1 MDTLIIGS
9 GFAGSVVARVLAQ
22 RGEKV
27 KIIEKRDHIGG
38 NCYDEY
44 DEYGVLVHKYGPHI
58 FHTNNKEVYD
68 FLSRF
73 TKWYDYRH
81 EVVGNVYGKII
92 PIPFNLDTLI
102 IGSGFAGSVVARVLA
117 QRGEKVKIIEK
128 RDHIGGNCY
137 DEYDE
142 YGVLVH
148 KYGPHIFHTNNK
160 EVYDFLS
167 RFTKWYDYRHEVVGN
182 VYGKIIPIPFNLN
195 TLMIVFGQ
203 EKGERLKQELIDAYG
218 ENARV
223 PILELQKNPSQ
234 GIQEVAQ
241 YVYEN
246 IFLKYTMKQWN
257 QKPEEVDQSVT
268 ARVPV
273 LISYDNRYFQD
284 LYQGMP
290 LEGYTKLFENMLNHE
305 NIEIELN
312 KDAKEDLSFDMQTH
326 QVYYQGQLWQGKI
339 IFTGAIDDFF
349 DHCLGR
355 LPYRSLRF
363 EYEHYPEDHYQSH
376 GVVNYTVSE
385 DFTRITEF
393 KYLTGQEIAGTTIVK
408 EYPEIYRNETQVP
421 YYAILSPENLM
432 MYQKYVDYVKPFSH
446 FYLLGRL
453 AQYKYYNIDG
463 IVEEALKLVKTL

>member
-1 MDTLIIGS
+1 MDTLIIGC
-9 GFAGSVVARVLAQ
+9 GFAGSVVARELAN

-27 KIIEKRDHIGG
+27 KIIEKRNHIGG

-44 DEYGVLVHKYGPHI
+44 DEYGILVHKYGPHI

-68 FLSRF
+68 YLSQF
-73 TKWYDYRH
+73 TKWYNY
-81 EVVGNVYGKII
+81 E
-92 PIPFNLDTLI
+92 
-102 IGSGFAGSVVARVLA
+102 
-117 QRGEKVKIIEK
+117 
-128 RDHIGGNCY
+128 
-137 DEYDE
+137 
-142 YGVLVH
+142 H
-148 KYGPHIFHTNNK
+148 K
-160 EVYDFLS
+160 
-167 RFTKWYDYRHEVVGN
+167 VVGN

-195 TLMIVFGQ
+195 TLMIVFGN
-203 EKGERLKQELIDAYG
+203 EKGNQLKKELIDAYG

-223 PILELQKNPSQ
+223 PILELQKNPSL

-284 LYQGMP
+284 TYQGMP
-290 LEGYTKLFENMLNHE
+290 LDGYTCLFKNMLDHE
-305 NIEIELN
+305 NIDVELGV
-312 KDAKEDLSFDMQTH
+312 DAKNVLEFDFDEH
-326 QVYYQGQLWQGKI
+326 KVYYKGDEFKGKI

-349 DHCLGR
+349 NQSLGK

-363 EYEHYPEDHYQSH
+363 DFEHYDQDDYQGH

-385 DFTRITEF
+385 KYTRITEF
-393 KYLTGQEIAGTTIVK
+393 KHLTGQSISGTTIIK
-408 EYPEIYRNETQVP
+408 EYPEVYKDEHQVP
-421 YYAILSPENLM
+421 YYAILSDENKAIH
-432 MYQKYVDYVKPFSH
+432 QKYVDLLKNFPQFH
-446 FYLLGRL
+446 LLGRL

-463 IVEEALKLVKTL
+463 IVEEALKLVKEL

>member
-1 MDTLIIGS
+1 MIETRGEKVDTLIIGC
-9 GFAGSVVARVLAQ
+9 GFAGTTVARVLAE

-27 KIIEKRDHIGG
+27 KIIEKRNHIGG

-58 FHTNNKEVYD
+58 FHTSNKEVYD

-73 TKWYDYRH
+73 TKWYDY
-81 EVVGNVYGKII
+81 
-92 PIPFNLDTLI
+92 
-102 IGSGFAGSVVARVLA
+102 S
-117 QRGEKVKIIEK
+117 
-128 RDHIGGNCY
+128 
-137 DEYDE
+137 
-142 YGVLVH
+142 
-148 KYGPHIFHTNNK
+148 
-160 EVYDFLS
+160 
-167 RFTKWYDYRHEVVGN
+167 HEVVGN

-195 TLMIVFGQ
+195 TLMIVFGE
-203 EKGERLKQELIDAYG
+203 EKGQQLKQELIDTYG

-223 PILELQKNPSQ
+223 PILELQKSSSQ
-234 GIQEVAQ
+234 GIQEVAE

-273 LISYDNRYFQD
+273 LVSYDNRYFQD
-284 LYQGMP
+284 PYQGMP
-290 LEGYTKLFENMLNHE
+290 AEGYTKLFENMLDHQ
-305 NIEIELN
+305 NIEVILN
-312 KDAKEDLSFDMQTH
+312 CDAKDDLTFDFENH
-326 QVYYQGQLWQGKI
+326 KVYYLGKEFTGKI
-339 IFTGAIDDFF
+339 IFTGAIDEFF
-349 DHCLGR
+349 DNRLGQ

-363 EYEHYPEDHYQSH
+363 DFEHYDQDYYQSK

-393 KYLTGQEIAGTTIVK
+393 KYLTGQDVKGTTIIK
-408 EYPEIYRNETQVP
+408 EYPEVYKDNQQVP
-421 YYAILSPENLM
+421 YYAILNAENM
-432 MYQKYVDYVKPFSH
+432 AMHQKYVDLVKPFSH

-463 IVEEALKLVKTL
+463 IVEEALTLTKQL

>member
-1 MDTLIIGS
+1 MIETRGEKVDTLIIGC
-9 GFAGSVVARVLAQ
+9 GFAGSTVARILAE

-27 KIIEKRDHIGG
+27 RIVEKRKHIGG

-44 DEYGVLVHKYGPHI
+44 DEYGVLIHKYGPHI
-58 FHTNNKEVYD
+58 FHT
-68 FLSRF
+68 
-73 TKWYDYRH
+73 H
-81 EVVGNVYGKII
+81 
-92 PIPFNLDTLI
+92 
-102 IGSGFAGSVVARVLA
+102 
-117 QRGEKVKIIEK
+117 
-128 RDHIGGNCY
+128 
-137 DEYDE
+137 
-142 YGVLVH
+142 
-148 KYGPHIFHTNNK
+148 NK

-195 TLMIVFGQ
+195 TLMIVFGE
-203 EKGERLKQELIDAYG
+203 EKGQKLKQELIDTYG

-223 PILELQKNPSQ
+223 PILELQKSSSQ
-234 GIQEVAQ
+234 GIQEVAE

-273 LISYDNRYFQD
+273 LVSYDNRYFQD
-284 LYQGMP
+284 PYQGMP
-290 LEGYTKLFENMLNHE
+290 KEGYTKLFEKMLDHQ
-305 NIEIELN
+305 NIDVILN
-312 KDAKEDLSFDMQTH
+312 RDAKDDLTFDFENH
-326 QVYYQGQLWQGKI
+326 KVYYLGEEFTGKI
-339 IFTGAIDDFF
+339 IFTGAIDEFF
-349 DHCLGR
+349 DNRLGQ

-363 EYEHYPEDHYQSH
+363 DFEHYDQDYYQSK

-393 KYLTGQEIAGTTIVK
+393 KYLTGQDIKGTTIIK
-408 EYPEIYRNETQVP
+408 EYPEVYKDNQQVP
-421 YYAILSPENLM
+421 YYAILNAENM
-432 MYQKYVDYVKPFSH
+432 AMHQKYVNLVKPFSR

-463 IVEEALKLVKTL
+463 IVEEALALAKQL

>member
-1 MDTLIIGS
+1 MDTLIIGC
-9 GFAGSVVARVLAQ
+9 GFAGSVVARELAN

-27 KIIEKRDHIGG
+27 KIIEKRNHIGG

-44 DEYGVLVHKYGPHI
+44 DEYGILVHKYGPHI

-68 FLSRF
+68 YLSQF
-73 TKWYDYRH
+73 TKWYNY
-81 EVVGNVYGKII
+81 E
-92 PIPFNLDTLI
+92 
-102 IGSGFAGSVVARVLA
+102 
-117 QRGEKVKIIEK
+117 
-128 RDHIGGNCY
+128 
-137 DEYDE
+137 
-142 YGVLVH
+142 H
-148 KYGPHIFHTNNK
+148 K
-160 EVYDFLS
+160 
-167 RFTKWYDYRHEVVGN
+167 VVGN

-195 TLMIVFGQ
+195 TLMIVFGN
-203 EKGERLKQELIDAYG
+203 EKGNQLKKELIDAYG

-223 PILELQKNPSQ
+223 PILELQKNPSL

-284 LYQGMP
+284 TYQGMP
-290 LEGYTKLFENMLNHE
+290 LDGYTCLFKNMLDHE
-305 NIEIELN
+305 NIDVELGV
-312 KDAKEDLSFDMQTH
+312 DAKNVLEFDFDEH
-326 QVYYQGQLWQGKI
+326 KVYYKGDEFKGKI

-349 DHCLGR
+349 NQSLGK

-363 EYEHYPEDHYQSH
+363 DFEHYDQDDYQGH

-385 DFTRITEF
+385 KYTRITEF
-393 KYLTGQEIAGTTIVK
+393 KHLTGQSISGTTIIK
-408 EYPEIYRNETQVP
+408 EYPEVYKDEHQVP
-421 YYAILSPENLM
+421 YYAILSNENKAIH
-432 MYQKYVDYVKPFSH
+432 QKYVDLLKNFPQFH
-446 FYLLGRL
+446 LLGRL

-463 IVEEALKLVKTL
+463 IVEEALKLVKEL

>member
-1 MDTLIIGS
+1 MIDDRGENVDTLIIGS
-9 GFAGSVVARVLAQ
+9 GFAGATVARILAE

-27 KIIEKRDHIGG
+27 KIIEKRPHIGG

-44 DEYGVLVHKYGPHI
+44 DEYGILVHKYGPHI
-58 FHTNNKEVYD
+58 FHTNDQDVYE

-73 TKWYDYRH
+73 TSWYDY
-81 EVVGNVYGKII
+81 
-92 PIPFNLDTLI
+92 
-102 IGSGFAGSVVARVLA
+102 
-117 QRGEKVKIIEK
+117 Q
-128 RDHIGGNCY
+128 
-137 DEYDE
+137 
-142 YGVLVH
+142 
-148 KYGPHIFHTNNK
+148 
-160 EVYDFLS
+160 
-167 RFTKWYDYRHEVVGN
+167 HEVVGN

-195 TLMIVFGQ
+195 TLMIVFGE
-203 EKGERLKQELIDAYG
+203 EKGQALKQELIDTYG

-223 PILELQKNPSQ
+223 PILELQKSSSQ

-284 LYQGMP
+284 KYQGMP
-290 LEGYTKLFENMLNHE
+290 KDGYTKLFERMLEHE
-305 NIEIELN
+305 NIDIELS
-312 KDAKEDLSFDMQTH
+312 KDAKEDLTFDFENH
-326 QVYYQGQLWQGKI
+326 KIYYLNQEFKGKV
-339 IFTGAIDDFF
+339 IFTGAIDEFF
-349 DHCLGR
+349 DNRLGQ

-363 EYEHYPEDHYQSH
+363 DFEHYPQDYYQSK

-385 DFTRITEF
+385 DYTRITEF
-393 KYLTGQEIAGTTIVK
+393 KYLTGQLCQGTTIIK
-408 EYPEIYRNETQVP
+408 EYPEVYKDNRQVP
-421 YYAILSPENLM
+421 YYAILNPENIM
-432 MYQKYVDYVKPFSH
+432 MHQKYVDLMKPFEN

-463 IVEEALKLVKTL
+463 IVKAAIDLTKQF

>member
-1 MDTLIIGS
+1 MIMTRGEKVDTLIIGC
-9 GFAGSVVARVLAQ
+9 GFAGGVVARVLAE

-27 KIIEKRDHIGG
+27 KIIEKRNHIGG

-58 FHTNNKEVYD
+58 FHTNNKEVFD

-73 TKWYDYRH
+73 TKWYDYQH
-81 EVVGNVYGKII
+81 EVVG
-92 PIPFNLDTLI
+92 D
-102 IGSGFAGSVVARVLA
+102 
-117 QRGEKVKIIEK
+117 
-128 RDHIGGNCY
+128 
-137 DEYDE
+137 
-142 YGVLVH
+142 
-148 KYGPHIFHTNNK
+148 
-160 EVYDFLS
+160 
-167 RFTKWYDYRHEVVGN
+167 

-195 TLMIVFGQ
+195 TLMIVFG
-203 EKGERLKQELIDAYG
+203 EERGQSLKQELIDTYG

-223 PILELQKNPSQ
+223 PILELQKSSSK

-284 LYQGMP
+284 TYQGMP
-290 LEGYTKLFENMLNHE
+290 KEGYTKLFENMLDHE
-305 NIEIELN
+305 NIEIELG
-312 KDAKEDLSFDMQTH
+312 KDAKNLISFDFDNQKI
-326 QVYYQGQLWQGKI
+326 YYQGQEFLGHI
-339 IFTGAIDDFF
+339 IFTGAIDEFF
-349 DHCLGR
+349 DNCLGQ

-363 EYEHYPEDHYQSH
+363 DFEHYLQDDYQGY

-385 DFTRITEF
+385 DYTRITEF
-393 KYLTGQEIAGTTIVK
+393 KYLTGQKISGTTIIK
-408 EYPEIYRNETQVP
+408 EYPEVYKDNRQVP
-421 YYAILSPENLM
+421 YYAILSPENKAM
-432 MYQKYVDYVKPFSH
+432 HQKYADMVKPFCRFH
-446 FYLLGRL
+446 LLGRL

-463 IVEEALKLVKTL
+463 IVEEALALTKQL

>member
-1 MDTLIIGS
+1 MIDDRGENVDTLIIGS
-9 GFAGSVVARVLAQ
+9 GFAGATVARILTE

-27 KIIEKRDHIGG
+27 KIIEKRPHIGG

-44 DEYGVLVHKYGPHI
+44 DEYGILVHKYGPHI
-58 FHTNNKEVYD
+58 FHTNDQDVFE

-73 TKWYDYRH
+73 TSWYDY
-81 EVVGNVYGKII
+81 
-92 PIPFNLDTLI
+92 
-102 IGSGFAGSVVARVLA
+102 
-117 QRGEKVKIIEK
+117 Q
-128 RDHIGGNCY
+128 
-137 DEYDE
+137 
-142 YGVLVH
+142 
-148 KYGPHIFHTNNK
+148 
-160 EVYDFLS
+160 
-167 RFTKWYDYRHEVVGN
+167 HEVVGN

-195 TLMIVFGQ
+195 ILMIVFGE
-203 EKGERLKQELIDAYG
+203 EKGQALKQELIDTYG

-223 PILELQKNPSQ
+223 PILELQKSSSQ

-284 LYQGMP
+284 KYQGMP
-290 LEGYTKLFENMLNHE
+290 KDGYTKLFERMLDHE
-305 NIEIELN
+305 NIDIELS
-312 KDAKEDLSFDMQTH
+312 KDAKEDLTFDFENH
-326 QVYYQGQLWQGKI
+326 KIYYLNQEFKGKI
-339 IFTGAIDDFF
+339 IFTGAIDEFF
-349 DHCLGR
+349 DNRLGQ

-363 EYEHYPEDHYQSH
+363 DFEHYPQDYYQSK

-385 DFTRITEF
+385 DYTRITEF
-393 KYLTGQEIAGTTIVK
+393 KYLTGQLCQGTTIIK
-408 EYPEIYRNETQVP
+408 EYPEVYKDNRQVP
-421 YYAILSPENLM
+421 YYAILNPENIM
-432 MYQKYVDYVKPFSH
+432 MHQKYVDLMKPFEN

-463 IVEEALKLVKTL
+463 IVKAAIDLTKQF